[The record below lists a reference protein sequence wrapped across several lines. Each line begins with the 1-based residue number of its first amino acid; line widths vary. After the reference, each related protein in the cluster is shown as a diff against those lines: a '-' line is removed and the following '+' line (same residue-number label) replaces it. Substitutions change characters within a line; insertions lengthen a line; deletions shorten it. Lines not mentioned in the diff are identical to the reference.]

1 MRKIHWAWFVLTA
14 CFVTVFT
21 NYSIRLSYNILMPEM
36 ILSLKLTKAQA
47 GAIASFFYFAYTI
60 FSPLVGFLIDRYS
73 ARKIIVIFSLIMA
86 GGTFLMGRPTSLF
99 QACLFF
105 TIVGIGSSA
114 MWTPIVALVHR
125 WFTLRRRGMA
135 LGILSISY
143 AIGYGI
149 MGLILPPLVARF
161 DWRGCWFFLSA
172 LALILVPLNGILLRS
187 QPGDL
192 HLQPWGEK
200 PKETNGPLPADRG
213 EKIRY
218 VQLLR
223 MANLWWVGISYFF
236 IGITAYIVNI
246 FIVTYGT
253 MELRFPF
260 AQAAKLASAIAFS
273 GILGALFLPLLS
285 DFIGRKKCL
294 MLINLSLSAS
304 IGLIILAGSEW
315 SLLFIMV
322 SIFGIFYAAVWPLY
336 GAAAGDFFPSGT
348 TGSVL
353 GFWTIFYG
361 LGLVLAPM
369 LGGYIADFTGTF
381 KWSFLVALGTGTLS
395 AFFFSRIRLMEKSAG
410 AARD

>member
-1 MRKIHWAWFVLTA
+1 MGKIHWAWFVLTA

-36 ILSLKLTKAQA
+36 IASLKITKTEA
-47 GAIASFFYFAYTI
+47 GAIASFFYFAYTL

-73 ARKIIVIFSLIMA
+73 ARKIIVVFCLILA
-86 GGTFLMGRPTSLF
+86 GGTFCMGRPTSFL

-105 TIVGIGSSA
+105 MIVGIGSAA
-114 MWTPIVALVHR
+114 MWTPIVTLVQR

-143 AIGYGI
+143 AIGYGL
-149 MGLILPPLVARF
+149 MGLILPPLVDRF
-161 DWRGCWFFLSA
+161 DWRACWLFLA
-172 LALILVPLNGILLRS
+172 GLALMLVPLNGFLLRS
-187 QPGDL
+187 RPGDI
-192 HLQPWGEK
+192 HLLPWGEK
-200 PKETNGPLPADRG
+200 FREREKNVATGNGKR
-213 EKIRY
+213 IRY
-218 VQLLR
+218 GQLLR
-223 MANLWWVGISYFF
+223 MANLWWVGVSYFF
-236 IGITAYIVNI
+236 VGITAYIVNI

-294 MLINLSLSAS
+294 ILINLSLSGS
-304 IGLIILAGSEW
+304 IGLIILAGNQW
-315 SLLFIMV
+315 GTMLLTV
-322 SIFGIFYAAVWPLY
+322 SIFGVFYAAVWPLY
-336 GAAAGDFFPSGT
+336 GAAAGDFFPSGM

-369 LGGYIADFTGTF
+369 LGGYIADLTGTF
-381 KWSFLVALGTGTLS
+381 RWSFLVAVGTGILS
-395 AFFFSRIRLMEKSAG
+395 AFFFSRIHPVEKSVG
-410 AARD
+410 AE

>member
-47 GAIASFFYFAYTI
+47 GAIASSFYFAYTV
-60 FSPLVGFLIDRYS
+60 FSPLLGFLIDRYS
-73 ARKIIVIFSLIMA
+73 ARKIIVIFCLILA
-86 GGTFLMGRPTSLF
+86 GGTFLMGRPTSFF

-114 MWTPIVALVHR
+114 MWTPIVTLVQR
-125 WFTLRRRGMA
+125 WFSLRRRGMA

-143 AIGYGI
+143 TIGYGI
-149 MGLILPPLVARF
+149 MGLILPPLVARY
-161 DWRGCWFFLSA
+161 DWRGCWLLLSA
-172 LALILVPLNGILLRS
+172 LALTLVPLNGILLRS
-187 QPGDL
+187 KPGEL

-200 PKETNGPLPADRG
+200 PTETNGNLPAEKG
-213 EKIRY
+213 EKIGY

-223 MANLWWVGISYFF
+223 MANLWWVGVSYFF
-236 IGITAYIVNI
+236 IGITAYVVNI

-260 AQAAKLASAIAFS
+260 AQAARLASAIAFS

-294 MLINLSLSAS
+294 ILINLSLSAS

-315 SLLFIMV
+315 SILFIMV
-322 SIFGIFYAAVWPLY
+322 SIFGVFYAAVWPLY

-369 LGGYIADFTGTF
+369 LGGYIADLTGTF
-381 KWSFLVALGTGTLS
+381 KWSFLVALGTGILS
-395 AFFFSRIRLMEKSAG
+395 TFFFSRIRLMQRASG
-410 AARD
+410 AARH

>member
-1 MRKIHWAWFVLTA
+1 MRKIHWAWFILTA

-36 ILSLKLTKAQA
+36 ILSLKITKAQA
-47 GAIASFFYFAYTI
+47 GGIASFFYFAYTF

-73 ARKIIVIFSLIMA
+73 ARKIIVVFCLILA

-105 TIVGIGSSA
+105 MVVGIGSSA

-125 WFTLRRRGMA
+125 WFALRRRGMA
-135 LGILSISY
+135 LGLLSISY
-143 AIGYGI
+143 AIGYGL
-149 MGLILPPLVARF
+149 MGLILPPLVARY
-161 DWRGCWFFLSA
+161 DWRGCWLFLSA
-172 LALILVPLNGILLRS
+172 LAVLLVPLNGILLRS
-187 QPGDL
+187 KPEEL
-192 HLQPWGEK
+192 NLQPWGES
-200 PKETNGPLPADRG
+200 PGEG
-213 EKIRY
+213 EKSVSPAEGKKMGY
-218 VQLLR
+218 GQLLR
-223 MANLWWVGISYFF
+223 MPNLWWVGVSYFF

-246 FIVTYGT
+246 FIVTYGN

-260 AQAAKLASAIAFS
+260 AQSAQLASAIAFS
-273 GILGALFLPLLS
+273 GILGALLLPLLS

-294 MLINLSLSAS
+294 ILINLSLSAS
-304 IGLIILAGSEW
+304 IGLIILAGNQW
-315 SLLFIMV
+315 GTLLIMV

-336 GAAAGDFFPSGT
+336 GAVAGDFFPSGT

-381 KWSFLVALGTGTLS
+381 RWSFLVALGTGILSTL
-395 AFFFSRIRLMEKSAG
+395 FFSRIHPIEISKE
-410 AARD
+410 